1 MVLFN
6 FEDERT
12 WKRLLVLGLLLNL
25 VVCFSSDLG
34 LDSHVKMAVDAEGGL
49 PWGDLRP
56 EIAGVS
62 DPSDAGERTVLPM
75 YSGSEASIK
84 AFALVAFFAMVGYV
98 HRSIGERSAATLAL

>member
-12 WKRLLVLGLLLNL
+12 WKGLLALGLLLNI

-34 LDSHVKMAVDAEGGL
+34 LDSHVKMAVDDDGGL

-62 DPSDAGERTVLPM
+62 DPSDAGERTVLPHTKCW
-75 YSGSEASIK
+75 S
-84 AFALVAFFAMVGYV
+84 
-98 HRSIGERSAATLAL
+98 SAI